1 MSFTKHILFA
11 TLLTKSEHTIKQA
24 VAFSFPVS
32 TLYSSNAWD
41 HDPFQ
46 ASKAKWLT
54 FYDFKVLIDWQD
66 MLWISSYQTCYD
78 IEQ

>member
-32 TLYSSNAWD
+32 RLYSRNAWD
-41 HDPFQ
+41 HDPFEE
-46 ASKAKWLT
+46 SKAKWLT
-54 FYDFKVLIDWQD
+54 FYDSGFPTEAREI
-66 MLWISSYQTCYD
+66 MSSKF
-78 IEQ
+78 